1 MFSSE
6 KVFEAEFE
14 GKIIYFRFDQN
25 QNILL
30 YQYKKSKL
38 WKVVRIRKAFCSS
51 LDYMPSGQVSLAY
64 EHFGIL
70 TEVRS
75 EISPFSKVVSA
86 SEKNKQSNLSAT
98 ICSPLTGVVLKVI
111 SRPGQE
117 VVKGETLMIIEA
129 MKMENRIAAPESGVL
144 AQIDVKEE
152 APFKL
157 GQVWFRYIF
166 QVCKYMK
173 LIIFFSY

>member
-1 MFSSE
+1 MKWHIQIGWKKLVLILPQVFSSE

-86 SEKNKQSNLSAT
+86 SEKINNQTYRQPYALRLQGL
-98 ICSPLTGVVLKVI
+98 C
-111 SRPGQE
+111 
-117 VVKGETLMIIEA
+117 
-129 MKMENRIAAPESGVL
+129 
-144 AQIDVKEE
+144 
-152 APFKL
+152 
-157 GQVWFRYIF
+157 
-166 QVCKYMK
+166 
-173 LIIFFSY
+173 

>member
-1 MFSSE
+1 M
-6 KVFEAEFE
+6 
-14 GKIIYFRFDQN
+14 
-25 QNILL
+25 
-30 YQYKKSKL
+30 
-38 WKVVRIRKAFCSS
+38 
-51 LDYMPSGQVSLAY
+51 
-64 EHFGIL
+64 
-70 TEVRS
+70 
-75 EISPFSKVVSA
+75 
-86 SEKNKQSNLSAT
+86 
-98 ICSPLTGVVLKVI
+98 LKVI

-166 QVCKYMK
+166 KFVN
-173 LIIFFSY
+173 I